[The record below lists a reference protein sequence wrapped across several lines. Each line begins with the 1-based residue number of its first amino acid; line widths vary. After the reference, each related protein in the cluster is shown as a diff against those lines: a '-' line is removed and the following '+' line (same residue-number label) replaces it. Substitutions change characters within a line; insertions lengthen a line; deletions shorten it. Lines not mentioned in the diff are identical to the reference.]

1 MRRLGNACAR
11 YDTLARLW
19 KKFCRN
25 DGEIHREIFLI
36 IFVFNFVTEG
46 SYEKLYTPTPGVETV
61 RERGLI
67 RNFTLF
73 MRKSYGN
80 FTLFNLTICQK

>member
-19 KKFCRN
+19 KTFCRN
-25 DGEIHREIFLI
+25 DGKIHREISFI

-46 SYEKLYTPTPGVETV
+46 SYEKLYTPNPGVETV
-61 RERGLI
+61 RER
-67 RNFTLF
+67 
-73 MRKSYGN
+73 SYEKIYAIYEKV
-80 FTLFNLTICQK
+80 LWELHA